1 MGHFFYKTLKGV
13 FVCVRELDTARD
25 GYGWLQSG
33 LALQCHNSKVLK
45 VSAVGVCK
53 PAAGNLMKA

>member
-33 LALQCHNSKVLK
+33 LTVQC
-45 VSAVGVCK
+45 
-53 PAAGNLMKA
+53 